1 MEVLMNYFVKVMVPG
16 IKEDLRGEKGVR
28 FSAKN
33 TFVNCTT
40 KWNENRSEGVLTPK
54 IKGLPFET
62 YWISIKVDPGRE
74 TVILLQ
80 KGEKMKPYI
89 PEKSS
94 GINLYSAPRVT
105 MIRFVR
111 EKIELREMWIETRAE
126 EKAVLKKKILF
137 RDRLPLTE
145 SREAV
150 ALALGRE
157 ELEKLIPEILAGY
170 EVEKSRL
177 ERTNKE
183 KKENEERAKENLLQL
198 GEKWPEFRV
207 VVPVPIL
214 SDLIPRTASDCHPT
228 SVVEINSRG
237 TKKGFFSRLLH
248 LDKSRVC

>member
-1 MEVLMNYFVKVMVPG
+1 MNYFVKVMVPG

-137 RDRLPLTE
+137 RDRLPLAE
-145 SREAV
+145 SPEAV
-150 ALALGRE
+150 ALALGTK

-170 EVEKSRL
+170 EVEKARL
-177 ERTNKE
+177 ERVKEE
-183 KKENEERAKENLLQL
+183 KKENEEKAKNNLLRP

-207 VVPVPIL
+207 EVPTPSFANLYLPNSGDLVPREQPAI
-214 SDLIPRTASDCHPT
+214 
-228 SVVEINSRG
+228 
-237 TKKGFFSRLLH
+237 SRLAGL
-248 LDKSRVC
+248 KGVISRIFSPRRGIC